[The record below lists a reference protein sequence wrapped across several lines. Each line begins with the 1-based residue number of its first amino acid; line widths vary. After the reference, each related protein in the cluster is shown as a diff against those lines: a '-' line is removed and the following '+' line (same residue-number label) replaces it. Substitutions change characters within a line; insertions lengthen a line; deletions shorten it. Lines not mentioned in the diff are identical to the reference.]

1 MAYDPNTH
9 LKEQDMLI
17 PQKGI
22 VIDNKDPQML
32 RRIRVKIQGILE
44 GNVNTLPW
52 ISPKGGSLLGNRCD
66 SGDFVV
72 PELYS
77 CVLVSFPNRDIYNAV
92 YEPAIDDMTDTTL
105 QQVFAEDYP
114 NTRGNIDATGTINKV
129 NKVKKTQEFLHASGV
144 YTRIDKEGNV
154 HLYLPS
160 NLVIHAGKDVL
171 FKVGS
176 TFGVSADSN
185 IGLKAG
191 GNFGAKAG
199 GTAGLEG
206 GNTVS
211 LQGSSVQLNSG
222 VTFTT
227 ADAASSKVDSQ
238 VDTLKDFRDT
248 LNRLKDAA
256 LEKGQAVKSSLMA
269 TLKAMTGTS
278 RQ

>member
-1 MAYDPNTH
+1 MAYDPNAH
-9 LKEQDMLI
+9 LKEQNMLV

-32 RRIRVKIQGILE
+32 RRVRVKIQGILE

-66 SGDFVV
+66 SGEFVV

-77 CVLVSFPNRDIYNAV
+77 CVLVSFPNNDIYNAV
-92 YEPAIDDMTDTTL
+92 YEAAIDDMTDTTL

-114 NTRGNIDATGTINKV
+114 NTRGDIDSSGTINKV
-129 NKVKKTQEFLHASGV
+129 NKVKKTKEFLHASGV
-144 YTRIDKEGNV
+144 YTRIDKEGNF
-154 HLYLPS
+154 HIYLPS
-160 NLVIHAGKDVL
+160 NLIIHAGKDIL
-171 FKVGS
+171 IKGS
-176 TFGVSADSN
+176 TFGVSVSSN

-191 GNFGAKAG
+191 GNIGLKAG

-206 GNTVS
+206 GGAVS
-211 LQGSSVQLNSG
+211 LEGSNVQLNSG
-222 VTFTT
+222 VTFST
-227 ADAASSKVDSQ
+227 ADDVASKVDSQ
-238 VDTLKDFRDT
+238 VGTFSEYKDILT
-248 LNRLKDAA
+248 RLKDAA